1 VYVVASAKN
10 RSILGAAKD
19 RISRLDALGL
29 KRVIFFVHE
38 AENKRSSVLSTRAAL
53 VPRLI
58 CVAAKNIL
66 IVAFYHD

>member
-1 VYVVASAKN
+1 VNVVASAEN

-29 KRVIFFVHE
+29 KRIIFLIHE
-38 AENKRSSVLSTRAAL
+38 AENKRTSVLSTRAAL

-58 CVAAKNIL
+58 CVATKNIL
-66 IVAFYHD
+66 VVAFNYD